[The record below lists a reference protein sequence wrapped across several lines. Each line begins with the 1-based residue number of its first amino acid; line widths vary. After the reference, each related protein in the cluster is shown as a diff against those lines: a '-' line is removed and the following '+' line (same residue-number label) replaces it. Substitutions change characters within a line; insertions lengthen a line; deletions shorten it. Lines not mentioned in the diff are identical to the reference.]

1 MQIRLNIKIF
11 IFLLFFFVT
20 KQLEIYLS
28 LMAFALLHEIG
39 HIIIRNIFR
48 IKTRK
53 IRNIA
58 SRFCCF
64 F

>member
-11 IFLLFFFVT
+11 IFILFFFAT

-28 LMAFALLHEIG
+28 LMIFALLHEIG
-39 HIIIRNIFR
+39 HIIIRHIAR
-48 IKTRK
+48 IETRK
-53 IRNIA
+53 IRDNAGWI
-58 SRFCCF
+58 CNF